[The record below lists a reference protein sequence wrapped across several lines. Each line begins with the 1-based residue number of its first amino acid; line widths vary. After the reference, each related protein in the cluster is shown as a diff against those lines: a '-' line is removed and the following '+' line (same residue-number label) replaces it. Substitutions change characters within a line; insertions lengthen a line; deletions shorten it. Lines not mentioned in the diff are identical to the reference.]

1 MMVSRQELKR
11 RAKLQLGGGIFTS
24 RWLMALVV
32 CLVQELLLSVG
43 SIPGAITNGI
53 QIFRSSGSIR
63 EALSGSGVVDA
74 SSVSISITPL
84 SGLGTIVWL
93 LLAGPITY
101 GLSKMF
107 LKQARDNQDMVFAD
121 LFSGFK
127 EDFGGTFLINLMITI
142 FAFLWSLLFVI
153 PGIVKAYAYSQAYYI
168 KADHPDYDWRACINE
183 SKRLMNGHKGELFV
197 LDLSFIGWYI
207 VGALCLGVGTLWV
220 TPYYQAAHAH
230 FYQTLAYA
238 APEAP
243 TGWQPAE

>member
-1 MMVSRQELKR
+1 MTRAEIKNFAKERLGRNIFGNLWLTALLICFIATALESFAGAIGLGLGAFVLVGPLEFGMSYAFLKLAR
-11 RAKLQLGGGIFTS
+11 DGETPNVEDLFKGFTQDFAQNFLIGLLIGIFT
-24 RWLMALVV
+24 
-32 CLVQELLLSVG
+32 
-43 SIPGAITNGI
+43 
-53 QIFRSSGSIR
+53 
-63 EALSGSGVVDA
+63 
-74 SSVSISITPL
+74 
-84 SGLGTIVWL
+84 
-93 LLAGPITY
+93 
-101 GLSKMF
+101 
-107 LKQARDNQDMVFAD
+107 
-121 LFSGFK
+121 
-127 EDFGGTFLINLMITI
+127 
-142 FAFLWSLLFVI
+142 FLWSLLLIV